1 MMKYFVGRGDQ
12 QYGPYTLDEL
22 GSLVAPGSVAPA
34 DWVRREDSA
43 DWVAASQVVRTGT
56 ATAPAAPP
64 VLPYGGPRAHGV
76 AQPYGAAQPPAYG
89 QAGPYPDPPEMHWA
103 LVLLLGIVTC
113 GIFLIVWAFRQAAYA
128 KKLDPSNRSMLFYVI
143 YAVSYTL
150 EILFTVANAVS
161 PNDSVEI
168 VARVFQL
175 GGVVCLLVGAFALRD
190 TLEKHFQSEEPVG
203 LRLSGVI
210 TFFFN
215 TLYFQYHLSRIANW
229 RRTGVLA

>member
-1 MMKYFVGRGDQ
+1 MKYFVGRGDE
-12 QYGPYTLDEL
+12 QYGPYTLEEL
-22 GSLVAPGSVAPA
+22 GTFVTQGSVAPT

-43 DWVAASQVVRTGT
+43 DWVAASQVVGAGT
-56 ATAPAAPP
+56 APLTAPPP
-64 VLPYGGPRAHGV
+64 VLPSGGPRAH
-76 AQPYGAAQPPAYG
+76 AAARQYRAEKAPAHG
-89 QAGPYPDPPEMHWA
+89 QAGAYPDPPEMHWA

-128 KKLDPSNRSMLFYVI
+128 KKLDPSNRSTLYYVF
-143 YAVSYTL
+143 YAVCFSV
-150 EILFTVANAVS
+150 EILLTIANAVQ
-161 PNDSVEI
+161 PNDSVDI
-168 VARVFQL
+168 LARVVQL

-190 TLEKHFQSEEPVG
+190 TLERHFQSEEPVG

-229 RRTGVLA
+229 RRTGVLG

>member
-1 MMKYFVGRGDQ
+1 MRYFVGRGDQ
-12 QYGPYTLDEL
+12 QYGPYTLEEL
-22 GSLVAPGSVAPA
+22 GTFVAQRSVAPA

-43 DWVAASQVVRTGT
+43 DWIAASQVVGTG
-56 ATAPAAPP
+56 APSVPAPPP
-64 VLPYGGPRAHGV
+64 VLPHGGPQAQGA
-76 AQPYGAAQPPAYG
+76 AQPYGAAQSPAYG
-89 QAGPYPDPPEMHWA
+89 RAGNYPDPPEMHWA

-128 KKLDPSNRSMLFYVI
+128 KKLDPSNRSTLFYVI
-143 YAVSYTL
+143 YAVCFSL
-150 EILFTVANAVS
+150 EILMTVANEIQ
-161 PNDSVEI
+161 PNDSVEL

-190 TLEKHFQSEEPVG
+190 TLEKHFQAEEPVG
-203 LRLSGVI
+203 LKLSGVI